1 MNDPIK
7 ISNDELAEIKMLQNK
22 ISQKIF
28 ELGNLGAEKI
38 ELDRMV
44 QSFVDKDKK
53 LREEW
58 IGLQKL
64 EQDFINKL
72 IKRYG
77 EGDLDLQEGTYS
89 PSPK

>member
-1 MNDPIK
+1 MSDPIK

-22 ISQKIF
+22 ISKKLF

-38 ELDRMV
+38 EIDRMV
-44 QSFVDKDKK
+44 QAFVEKDKK

-64 EQDFINKL
+64 EQEFVDKL
-72 IKRYG
+72 IKKYG